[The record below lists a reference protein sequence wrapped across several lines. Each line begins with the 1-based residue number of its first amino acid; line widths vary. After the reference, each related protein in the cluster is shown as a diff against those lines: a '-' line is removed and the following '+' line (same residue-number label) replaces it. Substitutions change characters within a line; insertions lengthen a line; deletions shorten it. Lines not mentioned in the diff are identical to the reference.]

1 LDCKVRKN
9 FRFVNAFATK
19 NLINFTFYVILLIYY
34 ASFDTKIL
42 NATTNAIVSYLPP
55 KTRSARSCTVQRPG
69 GFAYHRATTNLPFLF
84 SLNYTFCSIDTFLVT
99 SQKILIHYPPMADNS
114 LLQRLDGVESRFEEI
129 GTLITDPSVIAD
141 MKRYVRLTK
150 EYKDLERLTNATRRY
165 RNMLAN
171 VDEAR
176 LLLDQESDPE
186 MREMAREQLDE
197 AQAGIP
203 QMEEEIKLLLIPAD
217 PEDSKNAI
225 LEIRGGTGG
234 DEAAIFAGDLCKMYM
249 KYCESKGWNVAITSA
264 SEGAAGG
271 YKEVV
276 LSVTGEGVYGT
287 LKYESGVHRVQR
299 VPATETQGRVHT
311 SAATVAVLPEAEA
324 FDVEINEG
332 EIKWDTFRSGGA
344 GGQNVNKVE
353 SGVRL
358 RYMWKNPN
366 TGVTEEILIECTE
379 TRDQPKNKERALS
392 RLRTFIYDKEHQK
405 YLDDIASRR
414 KTMVSTG
421 DRSAKIR
428 TYNYPQGRITDHRI
442 NYTIYNLQ
450 AFVDG
455 DIQDCIDQ
463 LIIAENAEKLK
474 ASEL

>member
-1 LDCKVRKN
+1 
-9 FRFVNAFATK
+9 
-19 NLINFTFYVILLIYY
+19 
-34 ASFDTKIL
+34 
-42 NATTNAIVSYLPP
+42 
-55 KTRSARSCTVQRPG
+55 
-69 GFAYHRATTNLPFLF
+69 
-84 SLNYTFCSIDTFLVT
+84 
-99 SQKILIHYPPMADNS
+99 MAESS
-114 LLQRLDGVESRFEEI
+114 LLSRLDGIEARFEEVS
-129 GTLITDPSVIAD
+129 TLITDPSVISD

-150 EYKDLERLTNATRRY
+150 EYKDLEKLTKATREY
-165 RNMLAN
+165 RTLLDNIA
-171 VDEAR
+171 EAR
-176 LLLDQESDPE
+176 EILETESDEE
-186 MREMAREQLDE
+186 MRSMAKEELDE
-197 AQAGIP
+197 ANAALP
-203 QMEEEIKLLLIPAD
+203 RMEEEIKLLLIPAD
-217 PEDSKNAI
+217 PEDAKNAI
-225 LEIRGGTGG
+225 VEIRGGTGG
-234 DEAAIFAGDLCKMYM
+234 DEAAIFAGDLFKMYS
-249 KYCESKGWNVAITSA
+249 KYCESKGWSVAVTSFN
-264 SEGAAGG
+264 EGTAGG
-271 YKEVV
+271 FKEIVF
-276 LSVTGEGVYGT
+276 SVTGDGVYGI

-311 SAATVAVLPEAEA
+311 SAATVAVLPEAEE

-366 TGVTEEILIECTE
+366 TGETEEILIECTE

-405 YLDDIASRR
+405 YIDDIASRR

-455 DIQDCIDQ
+455 DIQDCIDH

-474 ASEL
+474 ESEL